1 MIDLIRAY
9 LGASA
14 STQIVEITASVLLV
28 AFVCIV
34 CSMTCGI
41 LNRFFR

>member
-1 MIDLIRAY
+1 MIDLIKSY
-9 LGASA
+9 LGSGA
-14 STQIVEITASVLLV
+14 STEIVEITAAVLLIT
-28 AFVCIV
+28 FVCLV